1 MSRID
6 EVTLLGRGLGE
17 KTVGV
22 TLEFAGTVLGD
33 HDLRDRGR
41 RLEDAGSKRWRA
53 FEKDVRSL
61 AQKRTRSHGS
71 DSRSHRSS
79 GNGSAKSSRSES
91 SRTAAR

>member
-22 TLEFAGTVLGD
+22 TLEFAGTVLGNQ
-33 HDLRDRGR
+33 DLRDRGR

-53 FEKDVRSL
+53 FEKDVRSM
-61 AQKRTRSHGS
+61 ARKRTSGNGS
-71 DSRSHRSS
+71 ERSHRSS